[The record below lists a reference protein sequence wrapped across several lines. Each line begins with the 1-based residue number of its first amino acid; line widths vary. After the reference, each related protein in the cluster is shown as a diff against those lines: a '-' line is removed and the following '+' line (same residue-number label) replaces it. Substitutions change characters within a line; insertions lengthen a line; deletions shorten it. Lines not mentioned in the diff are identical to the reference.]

1 MSKTLWRILTYGNE
15 FFIFV
20 ISFFLSEGKEKCV
33 AVVGILIVFS
43 NQGKAKYFEY
53 Y

>member
-1 MSKTLWRILTYGNE
+1 MCENE

-33 AVVGILIVFS
+33 AIVRILKIFPLKVRLS
-43 NQGKAKYFEY
+43 AL
-53 Y
+53 